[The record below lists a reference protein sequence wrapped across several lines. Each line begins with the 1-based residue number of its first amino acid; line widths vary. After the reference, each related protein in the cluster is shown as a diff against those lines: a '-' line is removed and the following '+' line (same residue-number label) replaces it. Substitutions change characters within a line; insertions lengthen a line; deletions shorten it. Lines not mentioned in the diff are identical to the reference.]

1 MQSFFSWFLIAGL
14 SSLSCNS
21 SLNQKNEQITSKKF
35 CLDVEKTQKINGIKL
50 GAGSLTLNED
60 KTYIIVND
68 SSRFSNITGIWDI
81 WHQGPPGKN
90 YSLKPTNHI
99 KQIFDTERM
108 EIKVNGVIYTLLF
121 TTCK

>member
-1 MQSFFSWFLIAGL
+1 MLSFFSCVFVGWL
-14 SSLSCNS
+14 SLVSCNS
-21 SLNQKNEQITSKKF
+21 SPNQNNEQNTPKKF
-35 CLDVEKTQKINGIKL
+35 CIDVERTQKINNIKI

-60 KTYIIVND
+60 RTYIIIND
-68 SSRFSNITGIWDI
+68 SSRFSNITGTWDV
-81 WHQGPPGKN
+81 WRQGPPGKN

-108 EIKVNGVIYTLLF
+108 EIKVDGVIYTLLF